1 VEVWDQSSE
10 SSILMKMIPTRE
22 VISGNENEAGAQTE
36 AEAGEGE
43 RRYRGQIRSSPDSR
57 HLGTLPP

>member
-1 VEVWDQSSE
+1 
-10 SSILMKMIPTRE
+10 MKMIPTRE
-22 VISGNENEAGAQTE
+22 VISGNENEAGAQLE

-43 RRYRGQIRSSPDSR
+43 RRYRGQIRSSPGSR